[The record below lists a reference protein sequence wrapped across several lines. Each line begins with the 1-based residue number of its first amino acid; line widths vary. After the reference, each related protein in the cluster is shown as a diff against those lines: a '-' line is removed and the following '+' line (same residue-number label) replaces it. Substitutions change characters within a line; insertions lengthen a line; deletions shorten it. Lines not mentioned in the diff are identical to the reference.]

1 MTAENLIRLAEEST
15 QGYNAEELSELWTIV
30 NKVDRKNRKIK

>member
-15 QGYNAEELSELWTIV
+15 QGYNAEELSELFEQEI
-30 NKVDRKNRKIK
+30 